1 MKEIPYAL
9 ICAAQRGDTEAILMI
24 RRHFEGYVASKC
36 LVTYDDGDG
45 HSYTFPDD
53 ELSNYEKWQNAS
65 HRETYFAT
73 PKGACHDVFF

>member
-45 HSYTFPDD
+45 HSYNFQMM
-53 ELSNYEKWQNAS
+53 S
-65 HRETYFAT
+65 
-73 PKGACHDVFF
+73 